1 MIKMPMNYNKLW
13 KLLIDRGIN
22 KTELRIEIGMGT
34 STLAKMSA
42 NENVSLDIIEKICKL
57 LQVQPGDIMEYVP
70 DVQDKEVG
78 RDDPGTPCKKSA
90 PT

>member
-1 MIKMPMNYNKLW
+1 MAMNYNKLW

-22 KTELRIEIGMGT
+22 KTELRLKIGMGT

-57 LQVQPGDIMEYVP
+57 LQVQPGDIMEIES
-70 DVQDKEVG
+70 DKGGE
-78 RDDPGTPCKKSA
+78 
-90 PT
+90 